1 MSNSN
6 IDIISRKVVL
16 FQSEIFEMKKKISEL
31 LSEKTLL
38 ERDVNSLRENLA
50 EVRQENT
57 DLQEIVYDLN
67 KENNH
72 IKSRLEQLTIEAAA
86 NAAIAVNE
94 PASDNPA
101 ENENIPVPEPP
112 APDPLEQKRKE
123 AELEKQLFEYERN
136 STIPEYFR
144 SESDENNFD
153 SGEQD

>member
-6 IDIISRKVVL
+6 LDIISRKVVL
-16 FQSEIFEMKKKISEL
+16 FQSEILEMKKKISEL
-31 LSEKTLL
+31 QKEKTLL
-38 ERDVNSLRENLA
+38 DREANSLRENLA

-72 IKSRLEQLTIEAAA
+72 LKSRMEQLTIAAA
-86 NAAIAVNE
+86 SAVTVNE
-94 PASDNPA
+94 PVSDIPV
-101 ENENIPVPEPP
+101 ENESIPVPEPP
-112 APDPLEQKRKE
+112 APDPLEQKRRE

-136 STIPEYFR
+136 STIPDYFR
-144 SESDENNFD
+144 SEADENNFD

>member
-16 FQSEIFEMKKKISEL
+16 FQSEILEMKKKISEML
-31 LSEKTLL
+31 KEKTLH
-38 ERDVNSLRENLA
+38 EREVDSLRENLA

-72 IKSRLEQLTIEAAA
+72 LKSKLEQMTIIVNQPQPVSEPIPESPIEAEVKQA
-86 NAAIAVNE
+86 
-94 PASDNPA
+94 
-101 ENENIPVPEPP
+101 PEPKGP
-112 APDPLEQKRKE
+112 SALEQKLRE

-136 STIPEYFR
+136 STIPDFSH
-144 SESDENNFD
+144 SESDENNYD
-153 SGEQD
+153 SGDQD

>member
-16 FQSEIFEMKKKISEL
+16 FQSEILEMKKKISEL
-31 LSEKTLL
+31 LTEKSLL
-38 ERDVNSLRENLA
+38 EREANSLRENLT

-72 IKSRLEQLTIEAAA
+72 LKSRLEQLTIAASNVA
-86 NAAIAVNE
+86 PVVTLVTE
-94 PASDNPA
+94 TPVEDESTS
-101 ENENIPVPEPP
+101 VPEPQM
-112 APDPLEQKRKE
+112 PDPMEQKRRE

-136 STIPEYFR
+136 STIPDYIRFEA
-144 SESDENNFD
+144 DENNFD

>member
-67 KENNH
+67 KENNQL
-72 IKSRLEQLTIEAAA
+72 KSKLEQMIVAATSSDTIK
-86 NAAIAVNE
+86 E
-94 PASDNPA
+94 PASDTHSEKEGIA
-101 ENENIPVPEPP
+101 EQEPKG
-112 APDPLEQKRKE
+112 PDPLEQKRRE

-136 STIPEYFR
+136 STIPDFIRFEA
-144 SESDENNFD
+144 DENNYD

>member
-1 MSNSN
+1 MSKSN

-16 FQSEIFEMKKKISEL
+16 FQSEILEMKKKISEL

-38 ERDVNSLRENLA
+38 ERDVNSLRENMT

-67 KENNH
+67 KENNQL
-72 IKSRLEQLTIEAAA
+72 KSKLEQMVVT
-86 NAAIAVNE
+86 
-94 PASDNPA
+94 ASPA
-101 ENENIPVPEPP
+101 ETIKEAESETQTESENIPEE
-112 APDPLEQKRKE
+112 AKGPDPLEQKRRE

-136 STIPEYFR
+136 STIPDYIRFEA
-144 SESDENNFD
+144 DENNYD

>member
-6 IDIISRKVVL
+6 LDIISRKVVL
-16 FQSEIFEMKKKISEL
+16 FQSEILEMKKKISEL
-31 LSEKTLL
+31 QKEKSLL
-38 ERDVNSLRENLA
+38 DRETNSLRENLA

-57 DLQEIVYDLN
+57 DLQEIDYDLN

-86 NAAIAVNE
+86 NAAIVVNIQ
-94 PASDNPA
+94 ASDNP
-101 ENENIPVPEPP
+101 EEKENIPVPEPT

-144 SESDENNFD
+144 SEADENNFD

>member
-1 MSNSN
+1 MSKSE
-6 IDIISRKVVL
+6 IDIVSRKVVL
-16 FQSEIFEMKKKISEL
+16 FQSEILESKKKISEFL
-31 LSEKTLL
+31 KEKTFL
-38 ERDVNSLRENLA
+38 EKETTSLRENLA

-72 IKSRLEQLTIEAAA
+72 LKSKLEQMTIAAA
-86 NAAIAVNE
+86 AV
-94 PASDNPA
+94 PATPPVTDSPVATDAVPA
-101 ENENIPVPEPP
+101 PEPQG
-112 APDPLEQKRKE
+112 PDPAEQKRRE

-136 STIPEYFR
+136 STIPDYFR

>member
-1 MSNSN
+1 MPNSN

-16 FQSEIFEMKKKISEL
+16 FQSELLELKKKISEL
-31 LSEKTLL
+31 LTEKTLL
-38 ERDVNSLRENLA
+38 ERELSSLRENLA
-50 EVRQENT
+50 EVRQENS

-72 IKSRLEQLTIEAAA
+72 LKSKLEQMVIAATLVA
-86 NAAIAVNE
+86 PVAE
-94 PASDNPA
+94 PALGISAGDD
-101 ENENIPVPEPP
+101 ILPVQEPQL
-112 APDPLEQKRKE
+112 PDPLEQKRRE

-136 STIPEYFR
+136 STISDSYR

>member
-16 FQSEIFEMKKKISEL
+16 FQSEILEMKKKISEF

-38 ERDVNSLRENLA
+38 EREVKSLHENIT

-67 KENNH
+67 KENTH
-72 IKSRLEQLTIEAAA
+72 LKSRLEQMIVAATPSDTI
-86 NAAIAVNE
+86 NE
-94 PASDNPA
+94 PASDTPT
-101 ENENIPVPEPP
+101 EKEGIPEQE
-112 APDPLEQKRKE
+112 AKGPDPLEQKRRE

-136 STIPEYFR
+136 SAIPDYIRFEA
-144 SESDENNFD
+144 DENNYD